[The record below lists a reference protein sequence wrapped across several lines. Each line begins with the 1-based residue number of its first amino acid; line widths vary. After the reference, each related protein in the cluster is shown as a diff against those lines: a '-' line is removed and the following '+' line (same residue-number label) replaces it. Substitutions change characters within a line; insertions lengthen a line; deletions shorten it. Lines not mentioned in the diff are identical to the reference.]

1 MRASNSIFL
10 LLTTLAFADTYPR
23 QLGVDAVHYTF
34 RLTLS
39 DSTDEIVGNATVFVR
54 FTAGDVKEVSL
65 DLAQPMAVTALQPAL
80 SYKHEG
86 GKLIIQLPVPPRIGE
101 QQYFKIAYHGIP
113 ATGLR
118 IGKNKYGE
126 RTFFSEN
133 WPDRAREWLPMIDHP
148 YDKATSEF
156 LITAPNQYQV
166 IANGLLQEETDLGN
180 GARFTHWKQGVP
192 IVSWLNAIGVAQFSV
207 RNTGQ
212 VRGIPMST
220 WVYHQDRDKAAI
232 VFDEPARQAMEFF
245 SERVG
250 PFQYEKLANVIAA
263 GLNGGTEHASAIFY
277 GEKTIA
283 DKPATRLVY
292 HEIAHQWFGDAVT
305 EKDWDD
311 VWLSEGFATYFTNL
325 AVEHYEGRDAFQ
337 AGLKRAREVIFAL
350 DKTLP
355 TSPVIHNNLSDMK
368 KVLNRLVYE
377 KGGWTLHMLRNQVGD
392 DTFWKGIRRYYQ
404 LYLNQNTTT
413 AEFRRVMEEES
424 GMELAWFFD
433 QWLKRA
439 GVPAVAGTWSYNQER
454 KQVEIDLVQTQ
465 DGDAYTLPLEIGI
478 GDQVAKLR
486 MNAKSQHF
494 TIAVEKNPGSVL
506 LDPNTATLM
515 KADFK
520 AR

>member
-1 MRASNSIFL
+1 MRAPNSIFL
-10 LLTTLAFADTYPR
+10 LLAPLAFADTYPR

-34 RLTLS
+34 RLTLT
-39 DSTDEIVGNATVFVR
+39 DTTDEIVGNATVQLR
-54 FTAGDVKEVSL
+54 FTAPDVKEVSL
-65 DLAQPMAVTALQPAL
+65 DLAQPMVVTALQPAL
-80 SYKHEG
+80 RYKHEG
-86 GKLIIQLPVPPRIGE
+86 GKLTIQLPVPPRVGE
-101 QQYFKIAYHGIP
+101 LQQFKIAYHGIP

-133 WPDRAREWLPMIDHP
+133 WPDRAREWLPIIDHP

-166 IANGLLQEETDLGN
+166 IANGLLQEETDLGD
-180 GARFTHWKQGVP
+180 GTRFTHWKQGVS

-337 AGLKRAREVIFAL
+337 ASLKRAREAIFTL

-355 TSPVIHNNLSDMK
+355 TSPVIHNNLADMK

-377 KGGWTLHMLRNQVGD
+377 KGGWTLHMLRNHVGD
-392 DTFWKGIRRYYQ
+392 EIFWKGIRQYYQ

-413 AEFRRVMEEES
+413 AEFRKLMEEHS
-424 GMELAWFFD
+424 GMELEWFFD

-439 GVPAVAGTWSYNQER
+439 GVPAVEGTWGYNEQS

-465 DGDAYTLPLEIGI
+465 AGEPYTLSLEVGV
-478 GDQVAKLR
+478 GDKIAKLR
-486 MNAKSQHF
+486 MNARSQRF
-494 TIAVEKNPGSVL
+494 TIAAEKRPDAVV
-506 LDPNTATLM
+506 LDPNTTVLM
-515 KADFK
+515 KSTFK
-520 AR
+520 AK